1 MSNIETVVRAGG
13 TATVSTQEAFTMDG
27 ARVEADRVV
36 VDAKTLEITSPQD
49 SSTFTSDARSTGVNV
64 GYDFADKTL
73 SVGGSYSKTDIDGDF
88 VSVNEQSGIFAGE
101 GGFDINIE
109 EKATLNG
116 AVVASEASPDLNSFR
131 SAELEMNDLAN
142 RETFDASQMNVS
154 ASLSGGINSLGKAT
168 TGQDRL
174 PGTQRPGL
182 NAGLPTFFTA
192 GDEQSGTTYSAIA
205 NGTIIIGG
213 EDRSDDPGIN
223 NDTDGANDGALDQQF
238 TDETRTEINDSFAA
252 ARILAAEG
260 NTAFQNIASKE
271 KEKDAEAKRKED
283 EAERNRKEAEN
294 PENSAEDRE
303 KYRKAAAEATAQA
316 KKLRGEAQDL
326 RDTFGPGSLTRLV
339 FTAINGAAGGDV
351 TNGLS
356 GMGQSAVVNVL
367 QGLGAQQIKAL
378 ADGLG
383 KETITENEDGTTTT
397 TFTPTTESE
406 LLRSALQGIAGCAA
420 GAAGGSGDCGSAA
433 MGAAGSVAVNLLI
446 NSLTDEQDEA
456 TFDKDDNQTD
466 ADTEGDL
473 QRSKNVTALI
483 GLIAEGLG
491 LDANAASTAGQIET
505 ENNQLGQENKG
516 NLIQT
521 SLCPPGQEAVCNT
534 NNVIFL
540 TTTTLG
546 QLALQAAGGDKELA
560 IKCAGADTSSECGV
574 VRQRY
579 NELSA
584 ALGAGWQ
591 QLDADTIVQRI
602 AQIDAAESTLD
613 QLFGDDEVRKQL
625 TREFLADGSITSA
638 GLEAK
643 LAELK
648 QREWDESTIGQ
659 LYNSVV
665 SLFSSGDEVQPDFE
679 TETTPSGDPND
690 PKDKQNAIIM
700 GMVLAVYAAA
710 QGADVDLGNPPPFM
724 PDQVG
729 YTADDQPLFQDPG
742 TDEYY
747 VLDEQG
753 NRQDVPLQSNVVKD
767 YLAAKARLEQSPT
780 PEKEIGITRDGKTIY
795 RDQSGNEYVKNEDG
809 RQISLQEYQGEGLA
823 NGKPTFKIGES
834 DGGPGAWV
842 PANENMSNAQ
852 RLYQQKVT
860 GAPQGTAYNVPDPN
874 VPSGRTSFD
883 GFDPATNTLIDAKCW
898 TCWPRNDLSFS
909 NQSVVNQAFRQQR
922 IAQQTGRTVEWHVPD
937 EAAATRVR
945 NAFTTAPDELR
956 IDPKVVRIVVTP
968 K

>member
-1 MSNIETVVRAGG
+1 MI
-13 TATVSTQEAFTMDG
+13 
-27 ARVEADRVV
+27 
-36 VDAKTLEITSPQD
+36 SP
-49 SSTFTSDARSTGVNV
+49 ARS
-64 GYDFADKTL
+64 
-73 SVGGSYSKTDIDGDF
+73 
-88 VSVNEQSGIFAGE
+88 
-101 GGFDINIE
+101 
-109 EKATLNG
+109 
-116 AVVASEASPDLNSFR
+116 
-131 SAELEMNDLAN
+131 
-142 RETFDASQMNVS
+142 
-154 ASLSGGINSLGKAT
+154 
-168 TGQDRL
+168 
-174 PGTQRPGL
+174 
-182 NAGLPTFFTA
+182 
-192 GDEQSGTTYSAIA
+192 
-205 NGTIIIGG
+205 
-213 EDRSDDPGIN
+213 
-223 NDTDGANDGALDQQF
+223 
-238 TDETRTEINDSFAA
+238 AA
-252 ARILAAEG
+252 
-260 NTAFQNIASKE
+260 
-271 KEKDAEAKRKED
+271 
-283 EAERNRKEAEN
+283 
-294 PENSAEDRE
+294 
-303 KYRKAAAEATAQA
+303 
-316 KKLRGEAQDL
+316 
-326 RDTFGPGSLTRLV
+326 
-339 FTAINGAAGGDV
+339 
-351 TNGLS
+351 
-356 GMGQSAVVNVL
+356 VNVL
-367 QGLGAQQIKAL
+367 QGLGAQQIKEL

-406 LLRSALQGIAGCAA
+406 LLRSALQGIVGCAA

-456 TFDKDDNQTD
+456 TFDKDGNQTD

-473 QRSKNVTALI
+473 QHSKNVTALI

-780 PEKEIGITRDGKTIY
+780 PEKEIGVTRDGKTIY
-795 RDQSGNEYVKNEDG
+795 RDQSGNEYVKDENG
-809 RQISLQEYQGEGLA
+809 RRISLQEYEGGTTNANDSLGEDATSRTIDA
-823 NGKPTFKIGES
+823 NNPYATGDPS
-834 DGGPGAWV
+834 APGYRRA
-842 PANENMSNAQ
+842 
-852 RLYQQKVT
+852 R
-860 GAPQGTAYNVPDPN
+860 DPN
-874 VPSGRTSFD
+874 LAVGQAREDLEEAGIDASGISD
-883 GFDPATNTLIDAKCW
+883 QQLLDMMWDPATQKYRPNEAV
-898 TCWPRNDLSFS
+898 
-909 NQSVVNQAFRQQR
+909 QSIRLQNETGINV
-922 IAQQTGRTVEWHVPD
+922 TGR
-937 EAAATRVR
+937 ATGSNADIMTDRGEIDLKGNNNPNGYNETQFISSINSQAKRYPETTIAIDVSNIPPSRRQSLLKRV
-945 NAFTTAPDELR
+945 DELR
-956 IDPKVVRIVVTP
+956 AKGIDIITFGE
-968 K
+968 